1 MFTASE
7 AWKEC
12 RPWKLQEMMIN
23 KGEFC
28 GIEVW
33 RSFKCQFPDCW
44 EFIFV
49 TFLKCKLR
57 YFGFFFTDVF
67 ISCLL
72 SAAFNLVEVLKFRLG
87 CSTGQSEGKVL
98 D

>member
-1 MFTASE
+1 MFTAPE

-12 RPWKLQEMMIN
+12 RPWKLQGIMIN

-28 GIEVW
+28 GSEVCK
-33 RSFKCQFPDCW
+33 SFNCQFPDCL

-49 TFLKCKLR
+49 TFLKCKWR
-57 YFGFFFTDVF
+57 YFGFFSTDVF

-87 CSTGQSEGKVL
+87 CSTGHQ
-98 D
+98 